1 MIILQMEIIENNNQ
15 HTVLYEILMCEYAA
29 SNRMEDMLAGIKC
42 SGHSEFYS
50 IRIFVPLQ
58 KSL

>member
-1 MIILQMEIIENNNQ
+1 MEIIENNNQ
-15 HTVLYEILMCEYAA
+15 RTVLYEILMCEYAA

-42 SGHSEFYS
+42 SGRSEFYS

-58 KSL
+58 KGL